1 MYTESFKVNVSS
13 IGKIDREAFTMSGVT
28 VASKIRPKDAR
39 RIVIDDTFMTD
50 FVRKTKGREL
60 PVEANHNYYSQV
72 GSKLGFIHNFT
83 AIDQDLRADIRFLK
97 SADASPLQPGM
108 VSFILDSVAEDPK
121 SYMLSMK
128 VTVEYFYSADNR
140 TLTRAYDWEQDQ
152 YVWKYADNKKTY
164 AGDVHM
170 KLNDVQGVDFV
181 NEGGLTNSTFAV
193 GDEDFIHQ
201 FNELCAQPQVAQAI
215 KANFHQLNIA
225 SLMTPTD
232 NNFFTFF
239 KKIFSMNTTT
249 APEGTPQDTP
259 PAAVVEASTADNA
272 TIENA
277 VQAAMSKFQAEIDS
291 LKVQL
296 TAKDQEPKTK
306 DQESFA
312 GENFGAPIPETNSKK
327 VPLYL
332 ENPINSKLKEKFLA
346 EN

>member
-1 MYTESFKVNVSS
+1 
-13 IGKIDREAFTMSGVT
+13 
-28 VASKIRPKDAR
+28 
-39 RIVIDDTFMTD
+39 
-50 FVRKTKGREL
+50 
-60 PVEANHNYYSQV
+60 
-72 GSKLGFIHNFT
+72 
-83 AIDQDLRADIRFLK
+83 
-97 SADASPLQPGM
+97 
-108 VSFILDSVAEDPK
+108 
-121 SYMLSMK
+121 MK

-152 YVWKYADNKKTY
+152 YVWKYADNKKIY

-201 FNELCAQPQVAQAI
+201 FNELCAQPQIAQAI

-239 KKIFSMNTTT
+239 KKIFSMNTPEITNPTTPGTADQAEVQASITNPTLQGSGTGVSLETLQAEINTLKEQLSAAT
-249 APEGTPQDTP
+249 APP
-259 PAAVVEASTADNA
+259 PAAPAPLPEAT
-272 TIENA
+272 
-277 VQAAMSKFQAEIDS
+277 
-291 LKVQL
+291 
-296 TAKDQEPKTK
+296 
-306 DQESFA
+306 FA
-312 GENFGAPIPETNSKK
+312 GENFAAPIPEATNSKK

-332 ENPINSKLKEKFLA
+332 ENPINSKLKEKFLL